1 MCSSDLAYEEFI
13 IPWGQRH
20 KEQKCQPGTGRSGSA
35 GAVEVEACLG
45 DGQEPVRALGFLSRG
60 AWRQQSDYLMGTRGS
75 SWGFFSLARPTT
87 EIA

>member
-1 MCSSDLAYEEFI
+1 MGNVDLQAD
-13 IPWGQRH
+13 PQAQRV
-20 KEQKCQPGTGRSGSA
+20 GSWLS

-87 EIA
+87 VIG